1 MSVQSMCK
9 TDTRDARATCEEVLG
24 LWRAGCELVRVA
36 IPDREALAAF
46 GELRKRLREEG
57 CPVPLCADIH
67 FDYRLALGALEAGAE
82 KLRIN
87 PGNIGGEDRVRL
99 LAREALARGVP
110 IRVGVNAGS
119 LERDL
124 LHRWGRTPEALVE
137 SARRQ
142 AAILEDAGFRDIV
155 VSVKA
160 SDVPV
165 MVRAYEVLARETDYP
180 LHLGVTEA
188 GPPPQGLVKSA
199 LGIGSLLLQGIG
211 DTIRVSLTA
220 PAREEVEAGYLIL
233 EAAGLRRRG
242 VEIIAC
248 PTCGRIEVD
257 LFRVVREVRE
267 RVSGLPLRRP
277 LKVAVMGC
285 AVNGP
290 GEASEADLG
299 VACGKGVAL
308 LFRRGRVV
316 RKVTEEEMVEAL
328 IEEIREM
335 GG

>member
-1 MSVQSMCK
+1 MQSMCK
-9 TDTRDARATCEEVLG
+9 TDTRDVRATWEEVMS

-36 IPDREALAAF
+36 IPDREALSAF

-57 CPVPLCADIH
+57 CPVPLAADIH
-67 FDYRLALGALEAGAE
+67 FDYRLALGALEAGAD

-87 PGNIGGEDRVRL
+87 PGNIGDAEKVRL
-99 LAREALARGVP
+99 IAREARDRGVP

-119 LERDL
+119 LEKDL
-124 LHRWGRTPEALVE
+124 LHRWGRIPEALVE

-142 AAILEDAGFRDIV
+142 AALLEETGFRDIV

-165 MVRAYEVLARETDYP
+165 MVRAYEILARETDYP

-199 LGIGSLLLQGIG
+199 AGIGALLLQGIG
-211 DTIRVSLTA
+211 DTVRVSLTA
-220 PAREEVEAGYLIL
+220 PALEEVEAGYLIL
-233 EAAGLRRRG
+233 EAVGARRRG
-242 VEIIAC
+242 VEIISC

-257 LFRVVREVRE
+257 LFRVEREVRE
-267 RVSGLPLRRP
+267 RLGGLHLRRP
-277 LKVAVMGC
+277 LRVAIMGC

-299 VACGKGVAL
+299 LACGKGVGL

-316 RKVTEEEMVEAL
+316 RKVGEEEMVEAL